1 MNTKPWCRLTI
12 CLLPACLPDCQM
24 SVCLSVWPGCL
35 IPAWVRLF
43 IRTDNNNNCQ
53 LQSAAV
59 VARHSAVQ
67 RDAPRDMLR
76 FFHIQFQMKFSCCQH
91 QNPVPNPSQNPVTG
105 LRISPPLP
113 LSLFPCGV
121 NFAFA
126 LSKFVFHFWP
136 RQNLLHTFDA
146 SPQGAGYS

>member
-1 MNTKPWCRLTI
+1 M
-12 CLLPACLPDCQM
+12 PAACCLPV
-24 SVCLSVWPGCL
+24 VCLSVWPGCL

-53 LQSAAV
+53 LQPAAV
-59 VARHSAVQ
+59 VARRYRALQ

-91 QNPVPNPSQNPVTG
+91 QHPVPNPSQNPVTG
-105 LRISPPLP
+105 LCISSPR
-113 LSLFPCGV
+113 SLYQSPFPCGV

-146 SPQGAGYS
+146 SPQGVGYS